1 MKILSA
7 AQIRE
12 VDACTIAHEPIA
24 SLDLM
29 ERAAQ
34 AFTDWFAARY
44 NNSQSVKVIC
54 GLGNNGGDGLAIARM
69 LYWIRYPVQVSVVR
83 HTDKTSADFAANF
96 NRLPEEIT
104 VREIRQSVDIG
115 AFAETDVV
123 IDAIFGSGLSR
134 PADGLAA
141 EMIGSVNASRAVVV
155 AVDMPSGLFTDKPQ
169 PGTNIIRAA
178 HTVSFQLPKLA
189 FLLPQNA
196 AFVGDWHLLDIGL
209 HQTAI
214 EKSVT
219 DNEYTDET
227 LARTYLRKREK
238 YSHKGT
244 YGHALLV
251 AGSHG
256 KIGAAVLAARA
267 CLRAGTGLLTVHVPQ
282 CGYAIMQAA
291 VPEAMTLTDKSENHF
306 SEITDTE
313 SYTTIGIGPG
323 LGTHEATAQ
332 ALHGLLQRTRRPM
345 VLDADALNILAQHP
359 DWLALVPPGS
369 ILTPHPKEFERLAGK
384 AADDYDRLDLARR
397 LAAKYQATI
406 VLKGAHT
413 AVVLP
418 SGRILF
424 NSTGNPGMA
433 TGGTGDVL
441 TGIVTA
447 LLAQGHPPEQAAV
460 LGVYLHSAAGDK
472 AARRKGQHSLIASD
486 VVDFL
491 PVAFMALQ

>member
-7 AQIRE
+7 AQIRA
-12 VDACTIAHEPIA
+12 VDAHTIAHEPIA

-44 NNSQSVKVIC
+44 GNSQSVKVIC

-69 LYWIRYPVQVSVVR
+69 LYWMRYPVQVSVVR
-83 HTDKTSADFAANF
+83 HADKTSADFAANF

-123 IDAIFGSGLSR
+123 IDALFGSGLSR
-134 PADGLAA
+134 PADGLSA

-155 AVDMPSGLFTDKPQ
+155 AVDMPSGLFIDRPQ
-169 PGTNIIRAA
+169 PGKNIVRAT

-196 AFVGDWHLLDIGL
+196 GFVGDWHLVNIGL

-214 EKSVT
+214 EKAVT
-219 DNEYTDET
+219 DYEYTDET
-227 LARTYLRKREK
+227 LARTYLGKREK
-238 YSHKGT
+238 YAHKGN
-244 YGHALLV
+244 YGHTLLV

-291 VPEAMTLTDKSENHF
+291 VPEAMTLTDKTENHV
-306 SEITDTE
+306 SEVADTE
-313 SYTTIGIGPG
+313 RYAAIGIGPG

-332 ALHGLLQRTRRPM
+332 ALYGLLQRTRRPM

-359 DWLALVPPGS
+359 DWLALLPPGS

-384 AADDYDRLDLARR
+384 AADDCHRLDLARR
-397 LAAKYQATI
+397 LAAKHRVVV

-447 LLAQGHPPEQAAV
+447 LLAQGYPPEQAAV
-460 LGVYLHSAAGDK
+460 LGVYLHGAAGDG
-472 AARRKGQHSLIASD
+472 AAQSKGQHALIASD

-491 PVAFMALQ
+491 PGAFMALR